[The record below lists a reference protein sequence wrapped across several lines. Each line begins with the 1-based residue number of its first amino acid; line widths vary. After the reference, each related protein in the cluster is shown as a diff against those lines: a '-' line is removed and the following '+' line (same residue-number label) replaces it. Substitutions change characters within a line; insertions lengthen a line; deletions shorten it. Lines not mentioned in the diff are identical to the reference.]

1 MLQSYSQNIA
11 VPALSSIP
19 FNNNFEK
26 GCAVVQTGAGSF
38 QFNKKGLY
46 IISFDASAFATAAG
60 GNIIVQLFHDGLADP
75 GGLTEAASTAAA
87 DIESL
92 SFTTHVQVPCDN
104 TCACNVAPTT
114 VQIRN
119 VGIAATFIQ
128 ANVVITR
135 LC

>member
-1 MLQSYSQNIA
+1 MLQSYSQNIT
-11 VPALSSIP
+11 VPTASSIP

-26 GCAVVQTGAGSF
+26 GCSVVQNGAGSF

-46 IISFDASAFATAAG
+46 LVSFDASAFASATA
-60 GNIIVQLFHDGLADP
+60 GNITVQLFKDGVADP
-75 GGLTEAASTAAA
+75 GGLTQANSTAAT
-87 DIESL
+87 DIEAL
-92 SFTTHVQVPCDN
+92 SFTAHVQVPCDN
-104 TCACNVAPTT
+104 TCACNVAPVT

-119 VGIAATFIQ
+119 TGVAATFVQ

>member
-1 MLQSYSQNIA
+1 MLQSHSQNIT
-11 VPALSSIP
+11 VPANSAVP

-26 GCAVVQTGAGSF
+26 GCSVVQNGAASF
-38 QFNKKGLY
+38 QFNRKGLY
-46 IISFDASAFATAAG
+46 LVSFDASAFASATA
-60 GNIIVQLFHDGLADP
+60 GNITLQLYRDGVADP
-75 GGLTEAASTAAA
+75 GGLTQANSTAAT
-87 DIESL
+87 DIEAL

-104 TCACNVAPTT
+104 TCACNVSPVT

-119 VGIAATFIQ
+119 IGVPATLVQ